1 MSASPVV
8 DRQADGS
15 SDPPVRNTTAVRW
28 LTFGAE
34 LLIAGYAVS
43 RLAAAAHASG
53 GDPGEAWRVARVIG
67 LLRIVPEAYQMSVAD
82 GLVNVPLAVWVWL
95 THGLE
100 RHTTGLA
107 AVREPAM
114 VIACLVLL
122 TTWLIAW
129 QIGLGWFAR
138 AAAVLVVGVPPVAA
152 TLLAGR
158 VSGGPMAAAA
168 LGVAVLVLDRRH
180 LGAGSIT
187 VAVLAA
193 GFAVLVAPPVTP
205 AVLVGLAVLLL
216 TAYEGRAGLRLAVAE
231 LAVGGAVVL
240 LLGVVLG
247 GGSLRWSSAQAIAVP
262 ALSRVEW
269 LIVAAVTAVA
279 VLAVGVPAARIWVY
293 VLGALAVTGVV
304 DSQARA
310 DVLTVAIP
318 VAALLV
324 VVMLEPA
331 VGHRAPRQLRAM
343 ASFSVT
349 GRPDSTLAVLIAGCL
364 GLTMATG
371 FGPVDPAPVPPPD
384 VRPVAEWLRS
394 EPASTPSVLVS
405 DELWP
410 DLVAADVPAKWLRT
424 TSGLGGAARPQW
436 AVAVAGSPPPVRL
449 DSAPVATFG
458 YGVGR
463 VLLYRLGD
471 ATPGERGQSGT
482 GSRRISAGL
491 ALTHNPQVR
500 LSAPARTAL
509 RGGDVDLRL
518 VLVLAELAA
527 QHGLTI
533 AGFPV
538 VTGEKPG
545 TPPMRR
551 VLVSWIDGQP
561 ADQQGAADLVLTW
574 LGNQQP
580 PYRPRSADVTKA
592 GLLIRYP
599 YVPPGI

>member
-1 MSASPVV
+1 MV

-67 LLRIVPEAYQMSVAD
+67 LLRIVPEAYQVSVAD

-152 TLLAGR
+152 
-158 VSGGPMAAAA
+158 
-168 LGVAVLVLDRRH
+168 
-180 LGAGSIT
+180 
-187 VAVLAA
+187 
-193 GFAVLVAPPVTP
+193 

-216 TAYEGRAGLRLAVAE
+216 SAYEGRAGLQLAVAE

-304 DSQARA
+304 DGQARA

-343 ASFSVT
+343 APFSVT